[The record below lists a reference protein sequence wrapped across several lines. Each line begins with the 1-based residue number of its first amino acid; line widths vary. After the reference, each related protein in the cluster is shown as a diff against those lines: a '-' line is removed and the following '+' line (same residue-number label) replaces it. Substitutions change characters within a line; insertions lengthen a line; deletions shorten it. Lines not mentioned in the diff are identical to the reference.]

1 MLVEVDHQDEVAVVT
16 VLTPRF
22 DAAVAPTVRS
32 EVVTR
37 MEEGLRHV
45 VIDLHH
51 VQFVDSSGLGALV
64 SIFKAL
70 GGRGDLVLCG
80 VAGSVRSMLQLTRMD
95 RIFPIEAD
103 VDAACAKLSS

>member
-16 VLTPRF
+16 VLASRF
-22 DAAVAPTVRS
+22 DAAVAPIVRS
-32 EVVTR
+32 EVVART
-37 MEEGLRHV
+37 EEGLRRI
-45 VIDLHH
+45 VIDLRH

-70 GGRGDLVLCG
+70 GGSGEVVLCG

-103 VDAACAKLSS
+103 VHAACAKLSS